1 MGCSTFY
8 VPKLVFEKMDSSK
21 IIPIIEK
28 YQERNSPRGVCMF
41 VCHLSVSM
49 FLSASQVSLQLL
61 KHRWK
66 QWKNNSVTNSQRDG
80 ECPLTEGWQS
90 FPEGIHPF
98 CHSIS
103 TSLSLTTGKLDIS
116 LFSEK
121 LSLVIRTMML
131 LDAWN
136 QTLPNWLG
144 KRQRNSLLKT
154 IASQFSSIS
163 KLL

>member
-8 VPKLVFEKMDSSK
+8 VPNLVFEKMDSSK

-41 VCHLSVSM
+41 ACHLSVSM
-49 FLSASQVSLQLL
+49 FLSASQVSLGLL
-61 KHRWK
+61 KHRWEHWK
-66 QWKNNSVTNSQRDG
+66 KNNVTNSQRDG
-80 ECPLTEGWQS
+80 ECSLTEGWQS
-90 FPEGIHPF
+90 FPEGTHPF

-103 TSLSLTTGKLDIS
+103 MSQSLPTGKLDIS

-121 LSLVIRTMML
+121 LSLVIRIMML
-131 LDAWN
+131 LNAWN

-144 KRQRNSLLKT
+144 KRQRNSFLKT
-154 IASQFSSIS
+154 IASQFSSFS